1 MNKKILSGGGIALAI
16 VLLLT
21 INILSGVLF
30 KSSRLD
36 MTENSLYTLSK
47 GTKNIIS
54 NFDEPVTLRLYFSEK
69 LTASVPVLSSYGKR
83 VRELLGEYTAASGGK
98 VNLLVLDPEPFS
110 DEEDQAVQYG
120 LQGVPIDAAGSVA
133 YFGLV
138 GTNATDDKEIIPFFQ
153 LEKESSLEYD
163 VTKLVYK
170 LGNPKKRVV
179 GLISSLPIQGTAPD
193 NPFMPAPQGSEDWM
207 ILTQMKQ
214 AFDVQMLS
222 TDIDKIPDNV
232 DVLMLVHPK
241 NLGNKILFAIDQYV
255 LGGGHALV
263 FVDPHGESD
272 QPPHDPQNP
281 MAAMTAPRNSDLS
294 KLFDA
299 WGIEMVPGQLAADI
313 DAATR
318 VGLGQ
323 GQRSQSVE
331 YVAWLSLTEDN
342 FDKYDFVT
350 SELKQITMA
359 SAGYLRLKQDTKG
372 SKEGEAS
379 NDASDDGMKLMPMI
393 RTGNKAMS
401 IPASSVQF
409 RPNPVGLLD
418 NYRPGKEKLTLAG
431 RVTGKVKSAW
441 PLGAPEGVTNANP
454 LKESV
459 SSINVIVV
467 ADVDMLEDR
476 FWVNVQNF
484 LGQRIAIPR
493 ANNGAFV
500 INAIENL
507 SGSNDLISLRSRAN
521 FSKPFE
527 RLKEIQRDAEK
538 QFRSRETE
546 LQAKLRATE
555 QKLQDM
561 QRQKGSDASMILSQ
575 EQQREIKR
583 FRAEQVKTRK
593 ELRNVQHELQKNI
606 ESLGSTLKF
615 INIALVP
622 LLIILLAIAM
632 SVMRHKRMNRIAA
645 AQ

>member
-1 MNKKILSGGGIALAI
+1 
-16 VLLLT
+16 
-21 INILSGVLF
+21 
-30 KSSRLD
+30 
-36 MTENSLYTLSK
+36 
-47 GTKNIIS
+47 
-54 NFDEPVTLRLYFSEK
+54 
-69 LTASVPVLSSYGKR
+69 
-83 VRELLGEYTAASGGK
+83 
-98 VNLLVLDPEPFS
+98 
-110 DEEDQAVQYG
+110 
-120 LQGVPIDAAGSVA
+120 
-133 YFGLV
+133 
-138 GTNATDDKEIIPFFQ
+138 
-153 LEKESSLEYD
+153 
-163 VTKLVYK
+163 
-170 LGNPKKRVV
+170 
-179 GLISSLPIQGTAPD
+179 
-193 NPFMPAPQGSEDWM
+193 M

-214 AFDVQMLS
+214 TFDVRMLS
-222 TDIDKIPDNV
+222 SDIDKVPADV

-241 NLGNKILFAIDQYV
+241 DLGTKTLYAIDQYV

-281 MAAMTAPRNSDLS
+281 MAAMTAPRNSNLD

-299 WGIEMVPGQLAADI
+299 WGIEMVSGQLAADI

-318 VGLGQ
+318 VGLG
-323 GQRSQSVE
+323 GPRSQSVE
-331 YVAWLSLTEDN
+331 YVAWLSLKEDN

-350 SELKQITMA
+350 SELKEITMA
-359 SAGYLRLKQDTKG
+359 SAGYFRVKDVKKTG
-372 SKEGEAS
+372 GDDDNTSDSA
-379 NDASDDGMKLMPMI
+379 NDDGVKFMPMI
-393 RTGNKAMS
+393 RTGSRAMS

-441 PLGAPEGVTNANP
+441 PLGAPEGVSVENP
-454 LKESV
+454 LKESTGPV
-459 SSINVIVV
+459 NVIVV

-500 INAIENL
+500 INAIDNL

-521 FSKPFE
+521 FSRPFE

-538 QFRSRETE
+538 QFRNRETE
-546 LQAKLRATE
+546 LQAKLRETE

-561 QRQKGSDASMILSQ
+561 QRQKGSDASMILSP

-593 ELRNVQHELQKNI
+593 ELRNVQHELRKNI

-622 LLIILLAIAM
+622 LLIILFAI
-632 SVMRHKRMNRIAA
+632 VMTIVRHKRMNRLAA
-645 AQ
+645 AR